1 MSKHL
6 FIPFLAIVCLL
17 SSCSRPKPIA
27 VGSKDTTEQRILAEI
42 TAQHLEH
49 RFPDTEIRRRFD
61 LGDTRTVH
69 QALLNSEIGLYPEY
83 SGLVVT
89 ELLKEV
95 PSDEPSVVLERTRM
109 ELKRISLLDFVAPFG
124 FEARNVL
131 VTRAADAEKFTTSS
145 EAAASTMRWK
155 VGLSYEFQ
163 NKETGLPSFNTYRFD
178 MGAPLRS
185 MKAEELFKA
194 LSDDTVSLIIATGT
208 DGHLLQSGF
217 KVLTDDMKAFP
228 PMQAGLI
235 VRDDVLSAEPKLR
248 SALNE
253 LSGKIT
259 LDTMRKLNAEVDID
273 ERKVTD
279 VAKDFL
285 KSAGLSN

>member
-1 MSKHL
+1 MSKL
-6 FIPFLAIVCLL
+6 FFIPLVTVICLL
-17 SSCSRPKPIA
+17 SACSRPKPIA
-27 VGSKDTTEQRILAEI
+27 VGSKDSTEQRLLAEI

-49 RFPDTEIRRRFD
+49 RFPGTEIRRHFD

-83 SGLVVT
+83 TGLVMT
-89 ELLKEV
+89 ELLKET
-95 PSDEPSVVLERTRM
+95 PSDDPTVVLERSRM

-145 EAAASTMRWK
+145 EAAASKTRWK

-163 NKETGLPSFNTYRFD
+163 NKESGLPSFNTYRFD

-185 MKAEELFKA
+185 MKADELFKA
-194 LSDDTVSLIIATGT
+194 LKDTSVSLIIATAT
-208 DGHLLQSGF
+208 DGHLLDASY
-217 KVLTDDMKAFP
+217 KVLADDQKAFP

-235 VRDDVLSAEPKLR
+235 VRDDVLAAEPKLR
-248 SALNE
+248 DALNE
-253 LSGKIT
+253 LSNKIS
-259 LDTMRKLNAEVDID
+259 LDTMRKLNAEVDIQ
-273 ERKVTD
+273 ERKVPD

-285 KSAGLSN
+285 KSAGLN

>member
-1 MSKHL
+1 MSKLL
-6 FIPFLAIVCLL
+6 FIPFVTIVCLL
-17 SSCSRPKPIA
+17 SSCSRPKPIG
-27 VGSKDTTEQRILAEI
+27 VGSKDSTEQHILAEI

-83 SGLVVT
+83 SGLLIT
-89 ELLKEV
+89 EILKET
-95 PSDEPSVVLERTRM
+95 PSDEASVVLERARM
-109 ELKRISLLDFVAPFG
+109 ELKRISLLDFVAPLG

-131 VTRAADAEKFTTSS
+131 VVKAADAEKLTTSS
-145 EAAASTMRWK
+145 EAATSKTRWK

-163 NKETGLPSFNTYRFD
+163 NKETGLPSFNTYRFE

-194 LSDDTVSLIIATGT
+194 LTDNSVSLIIATDT
-208 DGHLLQSGF
+208 DGHLTQSGF
-217 KVLTDDMKAFP
+217 KVLADDMKAFP
-228 PMQAGLI
+228 PMQAGLV

-248 SALNE
+248 AALNE
-253 LSGKIT
+253 LSNKIT
-259 LDTMRKLNAEVDID
+259 LETMRKLNADVDIH
-273 ERKVTD
+273 ERKVPD

-285 KSAGLSN
+285 KSAGLN